1 MKAAQWKTRIKKACV
16 AVGTYDPAFDQ
27 PIKALSEILEQRD
40 LTMEAYNGEPVVEH
54 TNSHGNTNM
63 SKNPALQL
71 WNDLNATALAY
82 WRELG
87 LTPSAFRKAT
97 GGTPGKEEKGSALVE
112 ALKALS

>member
-1 MKAAQWKTRIKKACV
+1 MKASYWKSRIKKACE

-27 PIKALSEILEQRD
+27 PIKALAEILEQRD
-40 LTMEAYNGEPVVEH
+40 NVIAVYDGNPIVEH
-54 TNSHGNTNM
+54 TNSHGNTNK

-71 WNDLNATALAY
+71 WNDLNTTALAY

-87 LTPSAFRKAT
+87 LTPSAYNKTT
-97 GGTPGKEEKGSALVE
+97 GGAPGKDEKGSALAE